1 MLFHDIDFL
10 VYSVGMVSLSLV
22 QLHCVFHLVFLRYEV
37 GSSF

>member
-1 MLFHDIDFL
+1 MLSQDTDFL

-22 QLHCVFHLVFLRYEV
+22 QLHCVFHLVFLRYEA